1 MIKQLTWPAVGL
13 IAVLG
18 AVTIGLAAF
27 TDWGPGEILGLVG
40 ILAGIGGGAA
50 VAGGVSGRV
59 EQLQAETTAQT
70 SALETIEKNTNGL
83 STAEKQEI
91 AERGAAVVIVELKRQ
106 GVIR

>member
-1 MIKQLTWPAVGL
+1 MKQLTWPAVGL

-18 AVTIGLAAF
+18 VVTIGLAGF
-27 TDWGPGEILGLVG
+27 TDWGSGEILGLVG

-59 EQLQAETTAQT
+59 EQLAAETTAQT
-70 SALETIEKNTNGL
+70 STLNTVAHRVNGEL
-83 STAEKQEI
+83 DARIAAGADRAAENVL
-91 AERGAAVVIVELKRQ
+91 AVLRDQ